1 MGFLYDDASL
11 FSYGKIT
18 NSDKYRAKLKCNQMQ
33 TRNVGTTSRLFCGFT
48 TFVGY
53 QILWGK
59 LSEPRFAGGFFT
71 LSLSSKL
78 SLSKRTILS
87 RSGWRKAKFLRSRCK
102 AFLIFDNFLEPTDFR
117 TRSIQQIYDC
127 VHNCNFF
134 FF

>member
-33 TRNVGTTSRLFCGFT
+33 TRNIGTTSRLFSGFT

-71 LSLSSKL
+71 LSLSSNYLWARGRFLAGAVDGRLNFYGVDVKL
-78 SLSKRTILS
+78 S
-87 RSGWRKAKFLRSRCK
+87 
-102 AFLIFDNFLEPTDFR
+102 
-117 TRSIQQIYDC
+117 
-127 VHNCNFF
+127 
-134 FF
+134 